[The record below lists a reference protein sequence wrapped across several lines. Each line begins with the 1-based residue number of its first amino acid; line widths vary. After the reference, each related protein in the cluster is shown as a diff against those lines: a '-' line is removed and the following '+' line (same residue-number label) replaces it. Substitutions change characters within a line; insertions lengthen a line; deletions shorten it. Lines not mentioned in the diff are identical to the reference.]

1 LSPSALLAWP
11 RLAAAVR
18 LGVALA
24 AACAPG
30 HPEAPTAAARASGVD
45 RAGMDPSVRPGDDFY
60 AYANGGWI
68 KTHEIPPDR
77 ASYGT
82 GSIVAELPPTRTPT
96 LITEAAPD

>member
-1 LSPSALLAWP
+1 MRSSL
-11 RLAAAVR
+11 RVR
-18 LGVALA
+18 APLWIVALVT
-24 AACAPG
+24 ACAPG
-30 HPEAPTAAARASGVD
+30 HPEAPAAPAGGGAGID

-82 GSIVAELPPTRTPT
+82 GAILPELTAKRTPE
-96 LITEAAPD
+96 LVREAPPRA